1 MSTIDWNL
9 PKMVSEAYAPLFNT
23 KHRYIVYKGS
33 RGSGKSEAE
42 ATKVIYDII
51 TKPYVNWLV
60 LRRYAN
66 TNRQSTFTLLQKVA
80 NRMGVGNLFQFNSSL
95 PEITYKPTGQKIL
108 FRGADKPLSI
118 TSISVETGNLCRLW
132 VEEAYQLESE
142 EAFDTVDE
150 SMRGII
156 NDSNG
161 FYQTV
166 LTFNPWNE
174 RHWLKKRFFDKDTR
188 VTNSLAL
195 TTTYKDNPFLD
206 EDYVNRLLE
215 MKERN
220 SRRAR
225 VAVDGEW
232 GVAEGLIYENTIV
245 EKFDIREALK
255 GARIVR
261 GMDWGYGPD
270 PTAFIEYAINVRTKD
285 VYIFKEMYKQHMLT
299 DEIFKWLYVNGY
311 QQGDIRA
318 DYANGGDRMIQELK
332 NKGIKG
338 MKRAHKYEIMFGVTY
353 LQDYKIHVLP
363 SLEHTIEELN
373 SYVYDTDKEGGWVGK
388 AVDKSNHLM
397 DAMRYAAEPLI
408 MTRKSTTD
416 RMEAFKQLGL
426 GR

>member
-1 MSTIDWNL
+1 MTTIKWNL
-9 PKMVSEAYAPLFNT
+9 PKMVSSAYAPLFNT
-23 KHRYIVYKGS
+23 KHRYIIYKGS

-51 TKPYVNWLV
+51 TMPYVNWLV

-156 NDSNG
+156 DNPNG

-188 VTNSLAL
+188 VGNSLAL
-195 TTTYKDNPFLD
+195 TTTYNDNPFLD

-220 SRRAR
+220 PRRAR

-245 EKFDIREALK
+245 EKFDIKEVLK

-261 GMDWGYGPD
+261 GVDWGYGPD

-388 AVDKSNHLM
+388 AVDKNNHLM
-397 DAMRYAAEPLI
+397 DAMRYAVEPLI
-408 MTRKSTTD
+408 MTKKSTTD
-416 RMEAFKQLGL
+416 RMEAFKKLGL

>member
-1 MSTIDWNL
+1 
-9 PKMVSEAYAPLFNT
+9 MVSSAYAPLFNT

-51 TKPYVNWLV
+51 TKSYVNWLV

-220 SRRAR
+220 PRRAR

-245 EKFDIREALK
+245 ENFDIREVLK

-261 GMDWGYGPD
+261 GMDWGYGPN

-338 MKRAHKYEIMFGVTY
+338 IKRAHKYEIMFGVTY

-408 MTRKSTTD
+408 MTKKSTTD

>member
-1 MSTIDWNL
+1 MPTINWNL
-9 PKMVSEAYAPLFNT
+9 PKMVSKAYAPLFNS
-23 KHRYIVYKGS
+23 KARYIAYKGS
-33 RGSGKSEAE
+33 RGSGKSEGV
-42 ATKVIYDII
+42 ATKVILDIV

-80 NRMGVGNLFQFNSSL
+80 NRMGVGNLFQFNGSL
-95 PEITYKPTGQKIL
+95 PEITYNPTGQKIL

-132 VEEAYQLESE
+132 VEEAYQMELEESFE
-142 EAFDTVDE
+142 TVDE
-150 SMRGII
+150 SMRGVI
-156 NDSNG
+156 DDPNG

-174 RHWLKKRFFDKDTR
+174 RHWLKPKFFDEDTR
-188 VTNSLAL
+188 VDNSLAL

-220 SRRAR
+220 PRRAR

-232 GVAEGLIYENTIV
+232 GVAEGLIYENTVV
-245 EKFDIREALK
+245 EKFDVREVVK
-255 GARIVR
+255 DARIVR

-270 PTAFIEYAINVRTKD
+270 PTAFIEYAINTRTKD
-285 VYIFKEMYKQHMLT
+285 VYIYKEMYKQHMLT
-299 DEIFKWLYVNGY
+299 DEIFRWLYVHGY
-311 QQGDIRA
+311 QQGEIRA

-332 NKGIKG
+332 NKGISG

-353 LQDYKIHVLP
+353 LQDFKIHVLP
-363 SLEHTIEELN
+363 VLEHTIEELN

-388 AVDKSNHLM
+388 AVDKNNHLM

>member
-1 MSTIDWNL
+1 MTTIKWNL
-9 PKMVSEAYAPLFNT
+9 PKMVSSAYAPLFNT

-156 NDSNG
+156 NNPNG

-174 RHWLKKRFFDKDTR
+174 RHWLKKRFFDTDTR
-188 VTNSLAL
+188 VGNSLAL

-206 EDYVNRLLE
+206 EDYVKRLLE

-220 SRRAR
+220 PRRAR

-245 EKFDIREALK
+245 EKFDIREVLK

-311 QQGDIRA
+311 QQSDIRA

-353 LQDYKIHVLP
+353 LQDFKIHVLP

-388 AVDKSNHLM
+388 AVDKNNHLM
-397 DAMRYAAEPLI
+397 DAMRYAVEPLI
-408 MTRKSTTD
+408 MTKTSTTD

>member
-1 MSTIDWNL
+1 MPAIDWNL
-9 PKMVSEAYAPLFNT
+9 PKMVSSAYAPLFNT

-42 ATKVIYDII
+42 ATKVIYDIV
-51 TKPYVNWLV
+51 TKSYVNWLV

-80 NRMGVGNLFQFNSSL
+80 NRMSVGNLFQFNSSL

-156 NDSNG
+156 DNPNG

-188 VTNSLAL
+188 VSNSLAI

-220 SRRAR
+220 PRRAR

-245 EKFDIREALK
+245 EKFDIREVLK

-338 MKRAHKYEIMFGVTY
+338 IKRAHKYEIMFGVTY

-388 AVDKSNHLM
+388 AVDKNNHLM
-397 DAMRYAAEPLI
+397 DAMRYAVEPFI
-408 MTRKSTTD
+408 MTKTSTTD

>member
-1 MSTIDWNL
+1 MTTIKWNL
-9 PKMVSEAYAPLFNT
+9 PKMVSSAYAPLFNT

-51 TKPYVNWLV
+51 TKTYVNWLV

-156 NDSNG
+156 DNPNG

-188 VTNSLAL
+188 VGNSLAL
-195 TTTYKDNPFLD
+195 TTTYNDNPFLD

-220 SRRAR
+220 PRRAR

-245 EKFDIREALK
+245 EKFDIKEVLK

-261 GMDWGYGPD
+261 GVDWGYGPD

-388 AVDKSNHLM
+388 AVDKNNHLM
-397 DAMRYAAEPLI
+397 DAMRYAVEPLI
-408 MTRKSTTD
+408 MTKKSTTD

>member
-1 MSTIDWNL
+1 MTTIKWNL
-9 PKMVSEAYAPLFNT
+9 PKMVSSAYAPLFNT

-156 NDSNG
+156 DNPNG

-188 VTNSLAL
+188 VGNSLAL

-220 SRRAR
+220 PRRAR

-245 EKFDIREALK
+245 EKFDIKEVLK

-338 MKRAHKYEIMFGVTY
+338 IKRAHKYEIMFGVTY

-388 AVDKSNHLM
+388 AVDKNNHLM
-397 DAMRYAAEPLI
+397 DAMRYAVEPLI
-408 MTRKSTTD
+408 MTKKSTTD

>member
-1 MSTIDWNL
+1 MTTIKWNL
-9 PKMVSEAYAPLFNT
+9 PKMVSSAYAPLFNT

-156 NDSNG
+156 DNPNG

-174 RHWLKKRFFDKDTR
+174 RHWLKKRFFDTDTR
-188 VTNSLAL
+188 VGNSLAL
-195 TTTYKDNPFLD
+195 TTTYEDNPFLD

-220 SRRAR
+220 PRRAR

-245 EKFDIREALK
+245 EKFDIREVLK

-261 GMDWGYGPD
+261 GVDWGYGPD

-285 VYIFKEMYKQHMLT
+285 IYIFKEMYKQHMLT

-311 QQGDIRA
+311 QQGDIGA

-338 MKRAHKYEIMFGVTY
+338 IKRAHKYEIMFGVTY

-408 MTRKSTTD
+408 MTKKSTTD

>member
-1 MSTIDWNL
+1 MPAIDWNL
-9 PKMVSEAYAPLFNT
+9 PKMVSSAYAPLFNT

-42 ATKVIYDII
+42 ATKVIYDIV

-220 SRRAR
+220 PRRAR

-245 EKFDIREALK
+245 ENFDIREVLK

-388 AVDKSNHLM
+388 AVDKNNHLM
-397 DAMRYAAEPLI
+397 DAMRYAVEPLI
-408 MTRKSTTD
+408 MTKKSTTD

>member
-1 MSTIDWNL
+1 MSAIDWNL

-23 KHRYIVYKGS
+23 NYRYIVYKGS

-51 TKPYVNWLV
+51 TKSYVNWLV

-156 NDSNG
+156 DNPNG

-188 VTNSLAL
+188 VGNSLAL

-220 SRRAR
+220 PRRAR

-245 EKFDIREALK
+245 EKFDIREVLK

-332 NKGIKG
+332 NKGIKD
-338 MKRAHKYEIMFGVTY
+338 MKRARKYEIMFGVTY

-388 AVDKSNHLM
+388 AVDKNNHLM
-397 DAMRYAAEPLI
+397 DAMRYAVEPLI
-408 MTRKSTTD
+408 MTKKSTTD

>member
-42 ATKVIYDII
+42 ATKVIYDIV

-80 NRMGVGNLFQFNSSL
+80 NRMDVGNLFQFNSSL

-156 NDSNG
+156 NDLNG

-188 VTNSLAL
+188 VGNSLAL

-206 EDYVNRLLE
+206 EDYVNHLLE

-220 SRRAR
+220 PRRAR

-232 GVAEGLIYENTIV
+232 GVAEGLIYENTVV
-245 EKFDIREALK
+245 EKFDIREVLK

-270 PTAFIEYAINVRTKD
+270 PTAFVEYAINVRTKD
-285 VYIFKEMYKQHMLT
+285 VYIFKEMYKQQMLT
-299 DEIFKWLYVNGY
+299 DEIFKWLYANGY

-338 MKRAHKYEIMFGVTY
+338 IKRAHKYEIMFGVTY

-388 AVDKSNHLM
+388 AVDKNNHLM
-397 DAMRYAAEPLI
+397 DAMRYAVEPLI
-408 MTRKSTTD
+408 MTKKSTTD

>member
-1 MSTIDWNL
+1 MTTIKWNL
-9 PKMVSEAYAPLFNT
+9 PKMVSSAYAPLFNT
-23 KHRYIVYKGS
+23 QHRYIIYKGS

-42 ATKVIYDII
+42 ATKVIYDTV

-156 NDSNG
+156 DNPNG

-174 RHWLKKRFFDKDTR
+174 RHWLKKRFFDTDTR
-188 VTNSLAL
+188 VGNSLAL

-220 SRRAR
+220 PRRAR

-245 EKFDIREALK
+245 EKFDIREVLK
-255 GARIVR
+255 SARIVR

-270 PTAFIEYAINVRTKD
+270 PTAFVEYAINVRTKD

-388 AVDKSNHLM
+388 AVDKNNHLM
-397 DAMRYAAEPLI
+397 DAMRYAVEPLI
-408 MTRKSTTD
+408 MTKKSTTD

>member
-1 MSTIDWNL
+1 MTTIKWNL
-9 PKMVSEAYAPLFNT
+9 PKMVSSAYAPLFNT

-156 NDSNG
+156 DNPNG

-188 VTNSLAL
+188 VGNSLAL

-215 MKERN
+215 MKDRN
-220 SRRAR
+220 PRRAR

-245 EKFDIREALK
+245 EKFDIREVLK

-388 AVDKSNHLM
+388 AVDKNNHLM
-397 DAMRYAAEPLI
+397 DAMRYAVEPLI
-408 MTRKSTTD
+408 MTKKSTTD

>member
-1 MSTIDWNL
+1 MSAIDWNL
-9 PKMVSEAYAPLFNT
+9 SKMVSEAYAPLFNT

-51 TKPYVNWLV
+51 TMPYVNWLV

-156 NDSNG
+156 DNPNG

-188 VTNSLAL
+188 VGNSLAL

-220 SRRAR
+220 PRRAR

-245 EKFDIREALK
+245 EKFDIREVLK

-397 DAMRYAAEPLI
+397 DAMRYAVEPLI
-408 MTRKSTTD
+408 MTKKSTTD

>member
-1 MSTIDWNL
+1 MKTIKWNL
-9 PKMVSEAYAPLFNT
+9 PKMVSSAYAPLFNT

-51 TKPYVNWLV
+51 TKTYVNWLV

-220 SRRAR
+220 PRRAR

-245 EKFDIREALK
+245 ENFDIREVLK

-270 PTAFIEYAINVRTKD
+270 PTVFMEYAINVRTKD

-353 LQDYKIHVLP
+353 LQDFKIHVLP

-388 AVDKSNHLM
+388 AVDKNNHLM

-408 MTRKSTTD
+408 MTKTSTTD

>member
-1 MSTIDWNL
+1 MTTIKWNL
-9 PKMVSEAYAPLFNT
+9 PKMVSSAYAPLFNT

-51 TKPYVNWLV
+51 TKSYVNWLV

-156 NDSNG
+156 DNPNG

-220 SRRAR
+220 PRRAR

-245 EKFDIREALK
+245 EKFDIREVLK

-270 PTAFIEYAINVRTKD
+270 PTAFIEYAINVKTKD

-311 QQGDIRA
+311 QQADIRA

-338 MKRAHKYEIMFGVTY
+338 IKRAHKYEIMFGVTY

-388 AVDKSNHLM
+388 AVDKNNHLM
-397 DAMRYAAEPLI
+397 DAMRYAVEPLI
-408 MTRKSTTD
+408 MTKKSTTD

>member
-1 MSTIDWNL
+1 MPAIDWNL
-9 PKMVSEAYAPLFNT
+9 PKMVSSAYAPLFNT

-42 ATKVIYDII
+42 ATKVIYDIV
-51 TKPYVNWLV
+51 TKSYVNWLV

-188 VTNSLAL
+188 VGNSLAL
-195 TTTYKDNPFLD
+195 TTTYKNNPFLD

-220 SRRAR
+220 PRRAR

-245 EKFDIREALK
+245 EKFDIKEVLK

-397 DAMRYAAEPLI
+397 DAMRYAVEPLI
-408 MTRKSTTD
+408 MTKKSTTD

>member
-1 MSTIDWNL
+1 MTTIKWNL
-9 PKMVSEAYAPLFNT
+9 PKMVSSAYAPLFNT

-51 TKPYVNWLV
+51 TKTYVNWLV

-150 SMRGII
+150 SMRGIFD
-156 NDSNG
+156 NPNG

-220 SRRAR
+220 PRRAR

-245 EKFDIREALK
+245 EKFDIREVLK

-332 NKGIKG
+332 NKGIKDI
-338 MKRAHKYEIMFGVTY
+338 KRAHKYEIMFGVTY

-388 AVDKSNHLM
+388 AVDKNNHLM
-397 DAMRYAAEPLI
+397 DAMRYAVEPLI
-408 MTRKSTTD
+408 MTKKSTTD

>member
-1 MSTIDWNL
+1 MTTIKWNL
-9 PKMVSEAYAPLFNT
+9 PKMVSSAYAPLFNT

-51 TKPYVNWLV
+51 TKSYVNWLV

-220 SRRAR
+220 PRRAR

-245 EKFDIREALK
+245 ENFDIREVLK

-270 PTAFIEYAINVRTKD
+270 PTAFIEYAINSRTKD
-285 VYIFKEMYKQHMLT
+285 VYIYKEMYKQHMLT
-299 DEIFKWLYVNGY
+299 DEIFRWLYVHGY

-318 DYANGGDRMIQELK
+318 DYANGGDRMIC
-332 NKGIKG
+332 
-338 MKRAHKYEIMFGVTY
+338 
-353 LQDYKIHVLP
+353 
-363 SLEHTIEELN
+363 S
-373 SYVYDTDKEGGWVGK
+373 
-388 AVDKSNHLM
+388 
-397 DAMRYAAEPLI
+397 
-408 MTRKSTTD
+408 
-416 RMEAFKQLGL
+416 
-426 GR
+426 

>member
-1 MSTIDWNL
+1 MTTIKWNL
-9 PKMVSEAYAPLFNT
+9 PKMVSSAYAPLFNT

-42 ATKVIYDII
+42 ATKVIYDIV
-51 TKPYVNWLV
+51 TKSYVNWLV

-80 NRMGVGNLFQFNSSL
+80 NRMSVGNLFQFNSSL

-156 NDSNG
+156 DNPNG

-188 VTNSLAL
+188 VSNSLAL

-215 MKERN
+215 MKKRN
-220 SRRAR
+220 PRRAR

-245 EKFDIREALK
+245 EKFDIREVLK

-408 MTRKSTTD
+408 MTKKSTTD

>member
-1 MSTIDWNL
+1 MSAIDWNL
-9 PKMVSEAYAPLFNT
+9 PKMVSKAYAPLFHT

-51 TKPYVNWLV
+51 TKSYVNWLV

-220 SRRAR
+220 PRRAR

-245 EKFDIREALK
+245 ENFDIREVLK

-388 AVDKSNHLM
+388 AVDKNNHLM
-397 DAMRYAAEPLI
+397 DAMRYAVEPLI
-408 MTRKSTTD
+408 MTKKSTTD